1 MSMSK
6 NYRHWSLCLIII
18 LLAACG
24 KQSNNAV
31 LHWDNPASVGMDA
44 EKLARIDDLINAEIA
59 NQNLPGAVLIVTRK
73 GAVVIRKAY
82 GNVQVFPDTIPM
94 TPGKIFD
101 MASVTKPVATATS
114 IMILAEQGRLR
125 LMDPVKKFIPEYTPF
140 IKPDGRP
147 ADPIRLYHL
156 LTHTSG
162 LPPYT
167 NAEALKAEFGAPCP
181 EAVIQRIAT
190 IKKQNPPGEHFAY
203 SCLGFITLAEIVQRV
218 SGMDIGEFSKV
229 HIFEPLEMHSSMFN
243 PPRNYISRIAPTE
256 VSNGVPLRG
265 FVHDPLAQ
273 LRDGLSGN
281 AGLFSS
287 ADDLAI
293 FAQMLLNGG
302 EYKGVRILSPLTVQA
317 MTTIYPGLEFAGRGL
332 GWDVHSSYSSN
343 MGDIFPK
350 SSYGH
355 TGFTGTSIVI
365 DPETETIVILLTNR
379 VHMPHGDVIALRSK
393 VANIVAG
400 SISKP

>member
-1 MSMSK
+1 MSNK
-6 NYRHWSLCLIII
+6 YRHWSLYLVI
-18 LLAACG
+18 LLLATCG
-24 KQSNNAV
+24 KQPNNAV
-31 LHWDNPASVGMDA
+31 LHWDNPASIGMDA
-44 EKLARIDDLINAEIA
+44 EKLARIDGLINTEIA
-59 NQNLPGAVLIVTRK
+59 DQKLPGAVLIVARK

-94 TPGKIFD
+94 TPDIIFD
-101 MASVTKPVATATS
+101 MASVTKPIATATS
-114 IMILAEQGRLR
+114 IMILVEQGKLR
-125 LMDPVKKFIPEYTPF
+125 LLDPVKKFIPEYTNY
-140 IKPDGRP
+140 IGKDGHP
-147 ADPIRLYHL
+147 AEPIRLYHL

-167 NAEALKAEFGAPCP
+167 DADALKAEFGAPCP
-181 EAVIQRIAT
+181 EAVIRHIAT
-190 IKKQNPPGEHFAY
+190 IEKENPPGEHFAY
-203 SCLGFITLAEIVQRV
+203 SCLGYITLAEIVQRV
-218 SGMDIGEFSKV
+218 SGMDINEFTKV
-229 HIFEPLEMHSSMFN
+229 NIFEPLGMYSSMFN
-243 PPRNYISRIAPTE
+243 PPRNYINRIAPTE
-256 VSNGVPLRG
+256 VHDSVPLKG

-293 FAQMLLNGG
+293 FARMMLNGG
-302 EYKGVRILSPLTVQA
+302 IYKGVRILSPLTVKA
-317 MTTIYPGLEFAGRGL
+317 MTTLYPGLEFAGRGL
-332 GWDVHSSYSSN
+332 GWDISSAYASN

-365 DPETETIVILLTNR
+365 DPETDTFVILLTNR

-393 VANIVAG
+393 VANMVAG
-400 SISKP
+400 SIVEP